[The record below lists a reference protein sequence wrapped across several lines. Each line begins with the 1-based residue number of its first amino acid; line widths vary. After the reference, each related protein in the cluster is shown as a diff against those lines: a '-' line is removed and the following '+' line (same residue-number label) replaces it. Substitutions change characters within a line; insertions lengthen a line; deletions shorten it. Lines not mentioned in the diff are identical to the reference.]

1 LPAMK
6 ATMAKVDPKK
16 QKLQKC
22 CTRGCRRVL
31 ISPRASEGDDDA
43 DERSDAAANM
53 SEQLHGMQTEI
64 DSAAQSGLFQSLLQ
78 DEDPVIQ
85 RFLRD
90 VASDPTSM
98 LRWYQDDRFV
108 QKLEQRVQLSDMQQL
123 DPNED
128 GIE

>member
-1 LPAMK
+1 
-6 ATMAKVDPKK
+6 
-16 QKLQKC
+16 
-22 CTRGCRRVL
+22 
-31 ISPRASEGDDDA
+31 
-43 DERSDAAANM
+43 M

-128 GIE
+128 SIE

>member
-1 LPAMK
+1 MK
-6 ATMAKVDPKK
+6 ATMVKVDPKK
-16 QKLQKC
+16 QKVQKC
-22 CTRGCRRVL
+22 CTRGCRRVP

-53 SEQLHGMQTEI
+53 SEQLYGMQTEI

-98 LRWYQDDRFV
+98 LRWYQDDSFV